1 MISSQKK
8 TPLPRGALIRAV
20 PPWFARHAGLV
31 SSVTGLPAVDS
42 FVFAHEAPEPSS
54 RSARRRFSPDPAL
67 FGRANCATVSFT
79 AFHFLLY
86 GKNTICQEGLVP
98 WNGADCGRTLSAM
111 EAEGGAGTREN
122 VLRAISYFIGAI
134 LENDRL
140 LYFDRVGVYWIK
152 RISLS
157 GKMRCSRRMGK
168 QDDGIPGD
176 CAWGRLEDCV
186 RQRRR

>member
-1 MISSQKK
+1 
-8 TPLPRGALIRAV
+8 
-20 PPWFARHAGLV
+20 
-31 SSVTGLPAVDS
+31 
-42 FVFAHEAPEPSS
+42 
-54 RSARRRFSPDPAL
+54 
-67 FGRANCATVSFT
+67 
-79 AFHFLLY
+79 
-86 GKNTICQEGLVP
+86 
-98 WNGADCGRTLSAM
+98 M

-168 QDDGIPGD
+168 QDDGIPSD
-176 CAWGRLEDCV
+176 SAWGRLEDCV